1 MSALMAERRDWA
13 EDPRQPS
20 LFDALAPPR
29 EQPAEQGRV
38 VEFPKRPEV
47 APAESS
53 APGQPDLLEGAP
65 AASLPDASGEAP
77 ATSTAAAAAG
87 GPAEVGIP
95 APAAELAASSLASA
109 EADSAFAAASE
120 FELAAMP
127 QGAAVIDT
135 MPAVEG
141 ASAIEAELV
150 VTPVEFDGESCT
162 PRAAGS
168 PLAGPTLDDVM
179 SRVWEG
185 LTMGL
190 PAACP
195 LCDGEVLPATAGPR
209 RGSCTSCGTT
219 ID

>member
-1 MSALMAERRDWA
+1 MSALMADRRDWA
-13 EDPRQPS
+13 EDPRQAS
-20 LFDALAPPR
+20 LFDALAPPPER
-29 EQPAEQGRV
+29 AKPDEQARI
-38 VEFPKRPEV
+38 VEFPRRRETPTV
-47 APAESS
+47 DRGAPAEDVS
-53 APGQPDLLEGAP
+53 AEAV
-65 AASLPDASGEAP
+65 ASPE
-77 ATSTAAAAAG
+77 AAAAT
-87 GPAEVGIP
+87 EIV
-95 APAAELAASSLASA
+95 
-109 EADSAFAAASE
+109 
-120 FELAAMP
+120 
-127 QGAAVIDT
+127 
-135 MPAVEG
+135 PAVEG

-195 LCDGEVLPATAGPR
+195 LCAGEVLPATAGPR

>member
-1 MSALMAERRDWA
+1 MSALMADRRDWA
-13 EDPRQPS
+13 EDSRQAS
-20 LFDALAPPR
+20 LFDALAPPPER
-29 EQPAEQGRV
+29 TQPDEQGRI
-38 VEFPKRPEV
+38 VEFPKRREV
-47 APAESS
+47 PAELREAPAESVENEAMA
-53 APGQPDLLEGAP
+53 AP
-65 AASLPDASGEAP
+65 EATVVTEI
-77 ATSTAAAAAG
+77 A
-87 GPAEVGIP
+87 
-95 APAAELAASSLASA
+95 
-109 EADSAFAAASE
+109 
-120 FELAAMP
+120 
-127 QGAAVIDT
+127 
-135 MPAVEG
+135 PAVEG

-150 VTPVEFDGESCT
+150 VTPTEFDGESCT

-195 LCDGEVLPATAGPR
+195 LCDGEMLRATAGPR

>member
-13 EDPRQPS
+13 EDPRQAS

-38 VEFPKRPEV
+38 VEFPKRADV
-47 APAESS
+47 APAEAESAAESS
-53 APGQPDLLEGAP
+53 ARAQPDLLEGAP
-65 AASLPDASGEAP
+65 AASSRVAAGEAP
-77 ATSTAAAAAG
+77 AA
-87 GPAEVGIP
+87 GPASAGFS
-95 APAAELAASSLASA
+95 APAAEPVVVAPIASS
-109 EADSAFAAASE
+109 EAGSAFAAASE
-120 FELAAMP
+120 FELAATP
-127 QGAAVIDT
+127 EAAAVIDT

-141 ASAIEAELV
+141 ASAIEAEIV
-150 VTPVEFDGESCT
+150 VTPEGFTGGTRT

-168 PLAGPTLDDVM
+168 PLARPTLDDVM

-185 LTMGL
+185 LSTGM

-195 LCDGEVLPATAGPR
+195 VCRGELQPAASGASR
-209 RGSCTSCGTT
+209 AHCGSCGTT